1 MNTTAMPVATE
12 LVTLE
17 NNKPMTTS
25 LKVAEVF
32 GKQHKDV
39 LKAINAL
46 ACSENFR
53 GRNFTL
59 TEIEVQAGAV
69 KRKSPVYLMTRDGFT
84 FLAMGFNGKRAAQF
98 KEKYIEAF
106 NRMEAE
112 LMKRQAN
119 ALPDFTNPVEAA
131 RAWADQVEQKMALEA
146 QTKALAPKAAV
157 YEKAFA
163 DRCITIARFARTLR
177 GVNSMKVKEDLMNAG
192 YLYRRHNGAP
202 YKVRSQYRE
211 KLFAEKVYG
220 ERGYVEI
227 IVLDKGKQK
236 IVELYRAGKLTMKR
250 GYENAYKGAA

>member
-1 MNTTAMPVATE
+1 MNTATTTMPVATE
-12 LVTLE
+12 LVTIE

-32 GKQHKDV
+32 GKSHRNV
-39 LKAINAL
+39 LADIDKL
-46 ACSENFR
+46 VSKGVLNFQQTSYIHPQNGQEYR
-53 GRNFTL
+53 M
-59 TEIEVQAGAV
+59 
-69 KRKSPVYLMTRDGFT
+69 YLMDRDGFS
-84 FLAMGFNGKRAAQF
+84 LLVMGFTGNKALAW
-98 KEKYIEAF
+98 KLKYIEAF

-119 ALPDFTNPVEAA
+119 VLPDFTNPVEAA

-146 QTKALAPKAAV
+146 QAKALAPKAAV

-192 YLYRRHNGAP
+192 YLYRRHSGAP

>member
-1 MNTTAMPVATE
+1 MFMLPIEFANGWLFTIKKVRPELQAKLNLFRAEAFLALDAWFRQGLRKDDEKMTVNLTGIFRSTTTSMPVTTE

-32 GKQHKDV
+32 GKLHKNVIRDIEN
-39 LKAINAL
+39 LD
-46 ACSENFR
+46 CSVAFRRLNFER
-53 GRNFTL
+53 
-59 TEIEVQAGAV
+59 TEIEVQAGPV

-146 QTKALAPKAAV
+146 QTKALA
-157 YEKAFA
+157 
-163 DRCITIARFARTLR
+163 
-177 GVNSMKVKEDLMNAG
+177 
-192 YLYRRHNGAP
+192 
-202 YKVRSQYRE
+202 
-211 KLFAEKVYG
+211 
-220 ERGYVEI
+220 YV
-227 IVLDKGKQK
+227 D
-236 IVELYRAGKLTMKR
+236 
-250 GYENAYKGAA
+250 

>member
-1 MNTTAMPVATE
+1 MPVATE

-17 NNKPMTTS
+17 NNKAMTTS

-32 GKQHKDV
+32 GKNHQHVMRDIRKLV
-39 LKAINAL
+39 EKGVSNFGQSSYINAQNK
-46 ACSENFR
+46 EQPMF
-53 GRNFTL
+53 
-59 TEIEVQAGAV
+59 
-69 KRKSPVYLMTRDGFT
+69 LMDRDGFS
-84 FLAMGFNGKRAAQF
+84 LLVMGFNGDKALAW
-98 KEKYIEAF
+98 KLKYIEAF

-119 ALPDFTNPVEAA
+119 VLPDFTNPVEAA

-192 YLYRRHNGAP
+192 YLYRRHSGAP

>member
-1 MNTTAMPVATE
+1 MPVANE

-17 NNKPMTTS
+17 NGKAMTTR

-32 GKQHKDV
+32 GKPHYVV
-39 LKAINAL
+39 LRAIAAL
-46 ACSENFR
+46 DCSEQFTADNFIASEYTDAT
-53 GRNFTL
+53 GRSL
-59 TEIEVQAGAV
+59 PMQV
-69 KRKSPVYLMTRDGFT
+69 MTRDGFT

-112 LMKRQAN
+112 LMKRQEN
-119 ALPDFTNPVEAA
+119 VLPDFTNPVEAA

-177 GVNSMKVKEDLMNAG
+177 GVNSMKVKEDLMKAG
-192 YLYRRHNGAP
+192 YLYRRHSGAP
-202 YKVRSQYRE
+202 YKVRSQYYI
-211 KLFAEKVYG
+211 A
-220 ERGYVEI
+220 
-227 IVLDKGKQK
+227 
-236 IVELYRAGKLTMKR
+236 
-250 GYENAYKGAA
+250 